1 MAAAQ
6 SMLSPEYNRTG
17 NKSRTSQLQK
27 KKIEPVTA
35 QIDSN
40 RIKQIN
46 SSLEAMAVSPQ
57 EPEENYGPLS
67 GTT

>member
-27 KKIEPVTA
+27 KIEPVTA

-46 SSLEAMAVSPQ
+46 SSLEAMA
-57 EPEENYGPLS
+57 EENYGPFS

>member
-6 SMLSPEYNRTG
+6 STLSLEYNRTG
-17 NKSRTSQLQK
+17 NKSRTSQS

-46 SSLEAMAVSPQ
+46 SSLEAIAVSPQ
-57 EPEENYGPLS
+57 EPEENYGPFS

>member
-17 NKSRTSQLQK
+17 NKSRTSQLQ